1 MYPRSPRTT
10 YPRTRTHGR
19 TGAASSGA
27 PPGVRIGSRRRRRTA
42 VGAAFAAA
50 ASLVASSLFAS
61 GAAAASSAAPTA
73 ASTAVT
79 DGSARFEVLSP
90 TLIRMEYAGDG
101 SFQDAAT
108 FNAVN
113 RSFPAVPF
121 TTSVSNGY
129 RQIVTS
135 ALTLRYQENS
145 GPFTAANTS
154 IVVSG
159 TNVTA
164 APSFPSYC
172 AFGTACEAED
182 GLLSWGA
189 MTASDHNNHTGSGFV
204 AGFAQTNSAVQQD
217 VSAVPSAGTYQLSV
231 RYANSTGG
239 DGQDTTRTLST
250 TVNGAP
256 GPTLTMPITA
266 SWDTWSTV
274 SVPVSLR
281 AGVNTIGIVQKASDS
296 GNVNLD
302 SLAVTATGSGYPA
315 PGASSSL
322 LTTAYGAGPT
332 DTLGGWASSLDNQN
346 PATATERPGILDRDG
361 WYLLDDS
368 RSALLNANGSVTDR
382 PSHGG
387 QPYQDGYF
395 FGYGGNY
402 KQGLSDLNALT
413 GSANLLPQS
422 AYGVW
427 YSRYYAYTAS
437 DYENTLL
444 PTFRSTFTP
453 IDWLVVDTDW
463 KSPSQ
468 WNGWNWNSSLFPD
481 PNAFMAWTQ
490 QQGLE
495 TAFNIHTSISGSDPQ
510 FAAANAAAGGLTPEP
525 AGIDVGGSGNY
536 QFDWSNPSQLSA
548 YLGLHQPF
556 EKQGVRE
563 WWLDYCAGCGNSTAS
578 DPHVAP
584 DNFINQAYAQDGAA
598 RGLRGFAFGR
608 IGSSEQA
615 GDLGDYALGPW
626 SERRN
631 TMQFTG
637 DTEATWAM
645 MSLEAHFAGDEAA
658 AGISNVS
665 NDIGSFHGQH
675 LADDM
680 YARWVQLGTFQP
692 IDRLHSDHGD
702 RLPWNYGAAA
712 DASAERFLRLREA
725 LVPYTYT
732 LAEQANAIGV
742 PIVRPLYLDYPS
754 SSQAYTYNQE
764 YLYGDNVLVAPITSP
779 DDANGNGSVTAWIPP
794 GTWTDY
800 FTGTSYTG
808 PSSVTI
814 TDPLSQMPVLIKS
827 GGIMPTRTD
836 YTQDANQSP
845 LTQVT
850 LSVAAGANGSFPLY
864 QDAGEGTGYR
874 SGQST
879 TTPIS
884 WNDSARTLT
893 VGPDSGSFTGAAT
906 QRSYT
911 LRLSNATAPTAV
923 SVDGVQVPETAWAYN
938 PNERMTT
945 VVTTPLPVN
954 ASHTVTLS
962 GSATANPTSGEV
974 VGDGGLCL
982 DVSGGLTANNTAMQ
996 LYTCNHTPAQ
1006 QITYTASNTVQ
1017 VLGKCMDAANAGTAN
1032 GTPVQ
1037 LYDCNT
1043 TGAQTWIAQTNGELL
1058 NPQSGRCLT
1067 VPNGNTTP
1075 GAVQLQ
1081 LQDCN
1086 AGAAQ
1091 VWKLPPGPINGPGA
1105 LCVDVAGADPS
1116 SPTAVQLFT
1125 CNQTD
1130 AQRWYTPGDSTIRVF
1145 GKCLDVRGGATA
1157 NNTAVQLFDCNGTG
1171 SQTWI
1176 SQSNGSLLNP
1186 QSGRC
1191 LDDPNNTEAAGD
1203 PLQIYDCNNSTAQ
1216 HYRIGG

>member
-1 MYPRSPRTT
+1 M
-10 YPRTRTHGR
+10 
-19 TGAASSGA
+19 
-27 PPGVRIGSRRRRRTA
+27 
-42 VGAAFAAA
+42 
-50 ASLVASSLFAS
+50 
-61 GAAAASSAAPTA
+61 SARATA

-79 DGSARFEVLSP
+79 DGNARFEVLTP

-101 SFQDAAT
+101 AFQDAAT

-113 RSFPAVPF
+113 RSFPAVSF
-121 TTSVSNGY
+121 TTSVSGGY
-129 RQIVTS
+129 REIDTS
-135 ALTLRYQENS
+135 SITLRYKESS

-154 IVVSG
+154 IVVAG

-182 GLLSWGA
+182 SLLSWGA
-189 MTASDHNNHTGSGFV
+189 STAYDHGNFTGSGFV
-204 AGFAQTNSAVQQD
+204 AGFNQTKTAIQQD
-217 VSAVPSAGTYQLSV
+217 VSAIPSSGTYQLSV
-231 RYANSTGG
+231 RYANATGG
-239 DGQDTTRTLST
+239 DGKDVTRTLST

-256 GPTLTMPITA
+256 GPTLTLPITA

-281 AGVNTIGIVQKASDS
+281 AGVNKIGVVQNSSDS

-302 SLAVTATGSGYPA
+302 SLAVTTTGAGYPA

-322 LTTAYGAGPT
+322 LTTAYGAGPN
-332 DTLGGWASSLDNQN
+332 DTLGGWASSLDNQS
-346 PATATERPGILDRDG
+346 PATDTERPGILDRDG

-368 RSALLNANGSVTDR
+368 RTALQNADGTVTDR
-382 PSHGG
+382 PSHGA

-395 FGYGGNY
+395 FGYGTNY

-413 GSANLLPQS
+413 GSENLLPQS
-422 AYGVW
+422 AYGLW
-427 YSRYYAYTAS
+427 YSRYFAYTTS
-437 DYENTLL
+437 DYENTLI

-453 IDWLVVDTDW
+453 LDWLVVDTDW
-463 KSPSQ
+463 KAPNQ

-481 PNAFMAWTQ
+481 PNGFLAWTQ

-495 TAFNIHTSISGSDPQ
+495 TSFNIHTGISGSDPK
-510 FAAANAAAGGLTPEP
+510 FAATNSAAGGLSPDPTR
-525 AGIDVGGSGNY
+525 SGDY
-536 QFDWSNPSQLSA
+536 EFDWSNANQLAA
-548 YLGLHQPF
+548 YFNLHKPF
-556 EKQGVRE
+556 EQQGVRE
-563 WWLDYCAGCGNSTAS
+563 WWLDYCGGCGNSTTS

-584 DNFINQAYAQDGAA
+584 DNFINQAYAQDGTA

-615 GDLGDYALGPW
+615 GDSGNYALGPW

-665 NDIGSFHGQH
+665 NDIGSFHGNH

-702 RLPWNYGAAA
+702 RLPWNYGATA

-732 LAEQANAIGV
+732 LAEQAHATGV
-742 PIVRPLYLDYPS
+742 PIIRPLYLDYPGNNE
-754 SSQAYTYNQE
+754 AYTFNQE

-779 DDANGNGSVTAWIPP
+779 DDANGNGSVSAWIPP

-800 FTGTSYTG
+800 FTGTGYTG
-808 PSSVTI
+808 PTTVTI
-814 TDPLSQMPVLIKS
+814 TDPLAEMPVLIKS
-827 GGIMPTRTD
+827 GGIMPTRTNFV
-836 YTQDANQSP
+836 QDANQSA

-850 LSVAAGANGSFPLY
+850 LDVAAGADGSFPLY
-864 QDAGEGTGYR
+864 QDAGEGTGYQ

-879 TTPIS
+879 TTPVS
-884 WNDSARTLT
+884 WSNASRTLT
-893 VGPDSGSFTGAAT
+893 IGADSGTFSGAAT

-923 SVDGVQVPETAWAYN
+923 SVDGVQVPETAWSYN
-938 PNERMTT
+938 PNERTT
-945 VVTTPLPVN
+945 TIVTSALPV
-954 ASHTVTLS
+954 SSQHTITLS

-974 VGDGGLCL
+974 IGDGGLCL
-982 DVSGGLTANNTAMQ
+982 DVRGGANTNGTAIQ
-996 LYTCNHTPAQ
+996 LYTCNHGAAQ
-1006 QITYTASNTVQ
+1006 QVTYTASNAMQ
-1017 VLGKCMDAANAGTAN
+1017 VLGKCLDAANAGTGN
-1032 GTPVQ
+1032 GTLIQ

-1043 TGAQTWIAQTNGELL
+1043 SGSQTWVAQTNGELL
-1058 NPQSGRCLT
+1058 NPQSGRCLDD
-1067 VPNGNTTP
+1067 PNGNTTP

-1081 LQDCN
+1081 LYDCN
-1086 AGAAQ
+1086 ASAAQ
-1091 VWKLPPGPINGPGA
+1091 VWKLPPGPINGPGG
-1105 LCVDVAGADPS
+1105 LCADVAGADPS
-1116 SPTAVQLFT
+1116 SPTAVQLYT

-1130 AQRWYTPGDSTIRVF
+1130 AQRWYTPGDKTIRVF
-1145 GKCLDVRGGATA
+1145 GKCLDVNDGGTA
-1157 NNTAVQLFDCNGTG
+1157 NGTRVQLFDCNGSG
-1171 SQTWI
+1171 SQTWVG
-1176 SQSNGSLLNP
+1176 QSNGALRNP

-1191 LDDPNNTEAAGD
+1191 LDDPDNNEKPGD
-1203 PLQIYDCNNSTAQ
+1203 LLQIYDCNVTAAQ
-1216 HYRIGG
+1216 QFRLGG